1 MEFLVLT
8 RRISS
13 DMLLIIWVTFAIA
26 DSVSAERPTP
36 VQLEFFEARIRP
48 VLVEQCYRC
57 HNSSGR
63 AEGGLAVDRRD
74 ALLQGGDGGV
84 IVIPGQPATSRLLAI
99 LRHEIDGLKMPLEA
113 GKLDRKVVADFEQ
126 WIVMGAPD
134 PRDHAPSASELAA
147 ATAWDTIFQKRKQW
161 WSFQPVVKPAI
172 PEVQN
177 PTWSPHPVDRFLLA
191 AMEQRGLTPAAPAD
205 RRAVLRRL
213 TYVLTGL
220 PPSPAAVDAFLAD
233 KSSAAYLTVVG
244 RLLDSPRFG
253 ERFARHW
260 MDLVRYCESHGS
272 QGDPVLHNAYRYRDY
287 LIRAF
292 NADLPYDQLVREHLA
307 GDLLATPRWNIEEQF
322 CESAIGPA
330 HLRMVELGYL
340 PKDALEDQVKV
351 VDNQI
356 DVYAKAFL
364 GLTVSCARCHNH
376 KFDPISQEDFYA
388 LYGIF
393 VSCRPGQIVIDTPD
407 LRAKNRAEMT
417 RLKQT
422 IREGLAKAWLESTA
436 TIGSHLSEG
445 MRHAVEEMRRAAEV
459 ENLESRFAH
468 NQNRLT
474 AIESPARAVALQRRD
489 GAGRDI
495 GSGSLPVPYARW
507 SFDQDGR
514 DSVGTHHGQLLD
526 GAVVRNGRLILDGIA
541 ASMRTGPLDRDL
553 KEKTL
558 EAWVALSKLN
568 QGGVGVVGIDTPNGQ
583 FFDSIVYGE
592 INPRHWMAGSEGY
605 RRTQDPGGP
614 EETAQP
620 DELIHVVIVYAKD
633 NSITVYRN
641 GERYGTT
648 YQKGALRPFLKG
660 QARFLFGYRLTG
672 AKPPLAG
679 EVEEA
684 RVYTRALTPDQVVA
698 SYRGGPDRISAA
710 EIAAVLDAKQR
721 AVFLTLRAEENHLRE
736 QLKALGPPTEDPWAV
751 AFSDARTNTA
761 SPLHLWSVL
770 LSEGP
775 PESVADW
782 RMQWNKLSRFWSEE
796 LEARR
801 AFNRSQFK
809 PLWDLRS
816 AQNREWFRFG
826 PGLADAEVLE
836 PRNGAF
842 SLEPEGDDILQG
854 IQQAGIFSHD
864 ISSRHTS
871 VLTSPRFVIE
881 SNAIYARALGQ
892 NSQVRV
898 MIENYPDPFGGGGTI
913 VPGTRLKTDEFEW
926 FRFDTTFRKGAHAYL
941 EFTNN
946 ARGRA
951 FFGGEQFLTSNHGQ
965 MPRETVVPIAD
976 LLQAEAPTSPD
987 ALAAHYTARLR
998 LAIEAWRTEA
1008 GSEEETALLDF
1019 FLRRDLLPTRVT
1031 DLPQLRETVERYRQ
1045 LEHEIPV
1052 PRQVPGVLETRG
1064 FDQPLFERGHHRRPQ
1079 GKVPRRGLSVFGS
1092 DPLQTSASGRLEL
1105 AEQTASATNPLTA
1118 RVMVNRLWQYVFG
1131 RGIVG
1136 TVDNFGHLGELP
1148 THPEL
1153 LDYLA
1158 ARFVEQGW
1166 SVKEMLKYLVTSRAF
1181 QQSALPSELAMRTDP
1196 TNTFLSHVSVRRLDA
1211 DAIRDGLLATT
1222 GQLDLKMF
1230 GPGVHVYYTDKT
1242 DGGGPKGPL
1251 DGNGRRSV
1259 YLRVRRNTHSR
1270 FLETF
1275 DAPKPATTR
1284 GTRDVTNV
1292 PAQALTMLNDP
1303 FVIEQAKKWAV
1314 ALIADGAATEQRVRH
1329 MFQAA
1334 LSREPTTVELSL
1346 ALEYLTE
1353 LATEH
1358 GVATNDIPG
1367 NTLVWQDLAQSLFC
1381 LKEFIYVR

>member
-1 MEFLVLT
+1 MLNW
-8 RRISS
+8 RISS
-13 DMLLIIWVTFAIA
+13 GIQLIIWATFAIA
-26 DSVSAERPTP
+26 GSVSAESLPP
-36 VQLEFFEARIRP
+36 AQLEFFEARIRP

-57 HNSSGR
+57 HNSSDR
-63 AEGGLAVDRRD
+63 AEGGLAVDQRV
-74 ALLQGGDGGV
+74 ALLQGGDGGA
-84 IVIPGQPATSRLLAI
+84 IVIPGQPAASRLLAI
-99 LRHEIDGLKMPLEA
+99 LRHEIDGLKMPQQA
-113 GKLDRKVVADFEQ
+113 GKLDQEVVADFAQ
-126 WIVMGAPD
+126 WIAMGAPD
-134 PRDHAPSASELAA
+134 PRDHAPSAAELAT
-147 ATAWDTIFQKRKQW
+147 ATSWDTIFQKRKQW
-161 WSFQPVVKPAI
+161 WSFQPVVKSAV
-172 PEVQN
+172 PEVLDRA
-177 PTWSPHPVDRFLLA
+177 WSPHPVDRFLLA
-191 AMEQRGLTPAAPAD
+191 AMEQRGLTPAEPAD
-205 RRAVLRRL
+205 RRALLRRL

-220 PPSPAAVDAFLAD
+220 PPTPAAVDAFLMD
-233 KSSAAYLTVVG
+233 ESSTAYLTVVG
-244 RLLDSPRFG
+244 QLLDSPRFG

-272 QGDPVLHNAYRYRDY
+272 QGDPALHNAYRYRDY

-292 NADLPYDQLVREHLA
+292 NADLPYDQMVREHLA
-307 GDLLATPRWNIEEQF
+307 GDLLATPRWNVEEQF

-356 DVYAKAFL
+356 DVYSKAFL

-393 VSCRPGQIVIDTPD
+393 VSCRPGQIVIDAPD
-407 LRAKNRAEMT
+407 LRAKNRAELT
-417 RLKQT
+417 TLKQA
-422 IREGLAKAWLESTA
+422 IRDGLATAWLESTGA
-436 TIGSHLSEG
+436 IGARLSEG
-445 MRHAVEEMRRAAEV
+445 MRHAVEEMQRVAEDKD
-459 ENLESRFAH
+459 LASRFAR
-468 NQNRLT
+468 NQERLA
-474 AIESPARAVALQRRD
+474 AIEEPARAVVLRNLGA
-489 GAGRDI
+489 AGRVA
-495 GSGSLPVPYARW
+495 GRGSLPSPYARW
-507 SFDQDGR
+507 SFDRDGR
-514 DSVGTHHGQLLD
+514 DSVGTHHGQLLG
-526 GAVVRNGRLILDGIA
+526 GAVVRDGRLILDGVA
-541 ASMRTGPLDRDL
+541 AHMRTGLLDRDL
-553 KEKTL
+553 RSKTL
-558 EAWVALSKLN
+558 EAWVSLAKLN
-568 QGGVGVVGIDTPNGQ
+568 QGGGGVVGVDTPNGQ
-583 FFDSIVYGE
+583 YFDSIVYGE
-592 INPRHWMAGSEGY
+592 INPRHWMAGSEGF

-614 EETAQP
+614 AEMAQP
-620 DELIHVVIVYAKD
+620 DELIHVVIAYAKD
-633 NSITVYRN
+633 SSITVYRN
-641 GERYGTT
+641 GEVYGAP
-648 YQKGALRPFLKG
+648 YQKGTLRPFLKG
-660 QARFLFGYRLTG
+660 EARFLFGYRLAG
-672 AKPPLAG
+672 ANPPLAG
-679 EVEEA
+679 EVDEA
-684 RVYTRALTPDQVVA
+684 RVYTRALTPDQVVT
-698 SYRGGPDRISAA
+698 SYRGGPAGISAA
-710 EIAAVLDAKQR
+710 EIAAVIDAKQR
-721 AVFLTLRAEENHLRE
+721 EIFLALRAEESRLRE
-736 QLKALGPPTEDPWAV
+736 RLKVLGPPTEDPWAV

-761 SPLHLWSVL
+761 NPLHAWSVL
-770 LSEGP
+770 MRDGP

-782 RMQWNKLSRFWSEE
+782 HLQWNKLSRFWSEE
-796 LEARR
+796 LQSRR

-842 SLEPEGDDILQG
+842 SLEAEGGDILQG
-854 IQQAGIFSHD
+854 IQLAGIFSHD

-881 SNAIYARALGQ
+881 SNAIYARAMGQ

-913 VPGTRLKTDEFEW
+913 VPGTRLKTDELEW

-941 EFTNN
+941 EFTHNP
-946 ARGRA
+946 RGRA
-951 FFGGEQFLTSNHGQ
+951 FFGGAQFLTSNHGQ
-965 MPRETVVPIAD
+965 MPRETVVPIVN
-976 LLQAEAPTSPD
+976 LLQGEAPTSPD
-987 ALAAHYTARLR
+987 ELAAHYAARLR
-998 LAIEAWRTEA
+998 LAIDAWRTEA

-1019 FLRRDLLPTRVT
+1019 FLRRDLLPTTVA
-1031 DLPQLRETVERYRQ
+1031 DLPQLREVVDRYRQ

-1052 PRQVPGVLETRG
+1052 PRQVPGVLETTG
-1064 FDQPLFERGHHRRPQ
+1064 FDQPLFKRGHHRRPQ
-1079 GKVPRRGLSVFGS
+1079 GKVPRRGLSALGS
-1092 DPLQTSASGRLEL
+1092 DPLQTSSSGRLEL

-1153 LDYLA
+1153 LDHLA

-1181 QQSALPSELAMRTDP
+1181 QQSALPSELAIRTDS
-1196 TNTFLSHVSVRRLDA
+1196 TNAFLSHASVRRLDA

-1222 GQLDLKMF
+1222 GQLNLKMF

-1242 DGGGPKGPL
+1242 DGGGRKGPL

-1284 GTRDVTNV
+1284 GTRDITNV

-1314 ALIADGAATEQRVRH
+1314 ALIADGATTEQRVRH
-1329 MFQAA
+1329 MFEVA
-1334 LSREPTTVELSL
+1334 LSREPTTAECSL
-1346 ALEYLTE
+1346 ALEYLSE

-1358 GVATNDIPG
+1358 RVATNDIPG
-1367 NTLVWQDLAQSLFC
+1367 NALVWQDLAQSLFC

>member
-1 MEFLVLT
+1 MDFMVLN

-13 DMLLIIWVTFAIA
+13 GILLIIWATCAITGSA
-26 DSVSAERPTP
+26 SAEPLAP
-36 VQLEFFEARIRP
+36 AQLEFFEARIRP

-63 AEGGLAVDRRD
+63 AEGGLAVDQRG
-74 ALLQGGDGGV
+74 ALLQGGDGGA
-84 IVIPGQPATSRLLAI
+84 IVIPGQPAASRVFAI
-99 LRHEIDGLKMPLEA
+99 LRHEIDGLNMPQEA

-126 WIVMGAPD
+126 WIAMGVPD
-134 PRDHAPSASELAA
+134 PRDRAPSAAELAT

-177 PTWSPHPVDRFLLA
+177 RTWSPHPVDRFLLA

-205 RRAVLRRL
+205 RRALLRRL

-220 PPSPAAVDAFLAD
+220 PPTPAAVDAFLAD
-233 KSSAAYLTVVG
+233 ESSTAYLTVVG
-244 RLLDSPRFG
+244 RLFDSSRFG

-292 NADLPYDQLVREHLA
+292 NADLPYNQLVREHLA
-307 GDLLATPRWNIEEQF
+307 GDLLATPRWNVKEQF

-356 DVYAKAFL
+356 DVYSKAFL

-393 VSCRPGQIVIDTPD
+393 VSCRPGQIVIDAPD
-407 LRAKNRAEMT
+407 LRARHRAELT
-417 RLKQT
+417 ALKQT
-422 IREGLAKAWLESTA
+422 IRDGLATAWLASTA
-436 TIGSHLSEG
+436 TIGSRLSEG
-445 MRHAVEEMRRAAEV
+445 MRHALEELQRVAEV
-459 ENLESRFAH
+459 EDLESRFAR
-468 NQNRLT
+468 NQERLT
-474 AIESPARAVALQRRD
+474 AIEEPARAVALRNR
-489 GAGRDI
+489 GAAGRDA
-495 GSGSLPVPYARW
+495 GDGSLPAPYARW
-507 SFDQDGR
+507 SFDGDGR

-541 ASMRTGPLDRDL
+541 ASMRTAPLDRDL
-553 KEKTL
+553 QEKTL
-558 EAWVALSKLN
+558 EAWVSLSRLN
-568 QGGVGVVGIDTPNGQ
+568 QGGGGVVGVDTPNGQ

-592 INPRHWMAGSEGY
+592 INPRHWMAGSEGF

-620 DELIHVVIVYAKD
+620 GEMIHLVIVYAKD

-641 GERYGTT
+641 GERYGAT
-648 YQKGALRPFLKG
+648 YSKGTVRPFLKAK
-660 QARFLFGYRLTG
+660 ARFLFGYRSAG
-672 AKPPLAG
+672 ANPPLAG
-679 EVEEA
+679 EVDEA
-684 RVYTRALTPDQVVA
+684 RVYTRALTPDQVFA
-698 SYRGGPDRISAA
+698 SYRAGPAGISVT
-710 EIAAVLDAKQR
+710 EIATVLDAEQR
-721 AVFLTLRAEENHLRE
+721 EVFLALRAEETRLRE
-736 QLKALGPPTEDPWAV
+736 QLQALGPATEDPWAV
-751 AFSDARTNTA
+751 AFRDARTNTA
-761 SPLHLWSVL
+761 NPLHAWSVL
-770 LSEGP
+770 MREGP
-775 PESVADW
+775 PASVADW
-782 RMQWNKLSRFWSEE
+782 NMQWNKLSRFWSEE
-796 LEARR
+796 LQARR

-809 PLWDLRS
+809 PLWDLRTS
-816 AQNREWFRFG
+816 ENREWFRFG
-826 PGLADAEVLE
+826 TGLADIEVIEL
-836 PRNGAF
+836 RNGAF
-842 SLEPEGDDILQG
+842 SLEPEGDRILQG
-854 IQQAGIFSHD
+854 IQPAGLFSHD

-881 SNAIYARALGQ
+881 SNAIYARAMGQ

-898 MIENYPDPFGGGGTI
+898 MIENYPDPFGGGGTTI
-913 VPGTRLKTDEFEW
+913 PGTRLKIDELEW
-926 FRFDTTFRKGAHAYL
+926 FRFDTTFRKGAHAYI

-946 ARGRA
+946 PRGRA
-951 FFGGEQFLTSNHGQ
+951 FFGGERFLTSNHGR
-965 MPRETVVPIAD
+965 MPRETVVPIVN
-976 LLQAEAPTSPD
+976 LLQGEVPTSPGE
-987 ALAAHYTARLR
+987 LAAHYAARLR
-998 LAIEAWRTEA
+998 LAINAWRTES
-1008 GSEEETALLDF
+1008 GSEEETALLNF
-1019 FLRRDLLPTRVT
+1019 FLRRDLLPTRLA
-1031 DLPQLRETVERYRQ
+1031 DLPQLREVVERYRR
-1045 LEHEIPV
+1045 LEQEIPV
-1052 PRQVPGVLETRG
+1052 PRQVPGVLETTG
-1064 FDQPLFERGHHRRPQ
+1064 FDQPLFERGEHKRPGQ
-1079 GKVPRRGLSVFGS
+1079 RIPRRGLSLFDSV
-1092 DPLQTSASGRLEL
+1092 PMQTSSSGRLEL

-1148 THPEL
+1148 THPAL
-1153 LDYLA
+1153 LDHLA
-1158 ARFVEQGW
+1158 TRFVEQGW
-1166 SVKEMLKYLVTSRAF
+1166 SIKEMLKYLVTSRAF
-1181 QQSALPSELAMRTDP
+1181 QQSTLPSELAMRTDP
-1196 TNTFLSHVSVRRLDA
+1196 ANAFLSHASVRRLDA
-1211 DAIRDGLLATT
+1211 HAIRDGLLATT

-1230 GPGVHVYYTDKT
+1230 GPGVHVYYSDKT

-1284 GTRDVTNV
+1284 GTRDITNV

-1303 FVIEQAKKWAV
+1303 FVIEQAEKWAV
-1314 ALIADGAATEQRVRH
+1314 TLLAGDATTEQRVRY
-1329 MFQAA
+1329 MFEVA
-1334 LSREPTTVELSL
+1334 LSREPNAAELSL

-1358 GVATNDIPG
+1358 AVARSDVPSNVLI
-1367 NTLVWQDLAQSLFC
+1367 WQDFAQSLFC